1 MLAIHCKQRNIKY
14 KETLKNKG
22 IQHIIPRFYLEYFC
36 YNTTNKVTVYSKK
49 KVPHQSTPY
58 KIAKQRKFYSLEK
71 VPEYHKDLA
80 DEILTIIE
88 NGIKETHQQL
98 VECDLNITS
107 VKKINYATFIW
118 FLFCRTRTF
127 REITKERYFKK
138 MNKMIG
144 ELANNKVK
152 FSEVL
157 KNKFTEKE
165 IEKVRSIALNNKIHE
180 HVKMEIDKDTLIYA
194 MAKTG
199 SNKKNIDILS
209 NMKWTIIVTTQ
220 KYPFIA
226 SDHPVAIFNSKNNL
240 DLSQQDASITM
251 PLSNKMCLMLS
262 WQSSL
267 SVIHPYNVRN
277 HSQIVTNINKRTL
290 DWAYEEAYVGL
301 TNEFTQDLLKEF
313 GFIIQ

>member
-1 MLAIHCKQRNIKY
+1 
-14 KETLKNKG
+14 
-22 IQHIIPRFYLEYFC
+22 
-36 YNTTNKVTVYSKK
+36 
-49 KVPHQSTPY
+49 
-58 KIAKQRKFYSLEK
+58 
-71 VPEYHKDLA
+71 
-80 DEILTIIE
+80 
-88 NGIKETHQQL
+88 
-98 VECDLNITS
+98 
-107 VKKINYATFIW
+107 
-118 FLFCRTRTF
+118 
-127 REITKERYFKK
+127 

-144 ELANNKVK
+144 ELANDKVK

-209 NMKWTIIVTTQ
+209 NITTQ

-226 SDHPVAIFNSKNNL
+226 LDHPFAIFNSKNNL

-313 GFIIQ
+313 GFIVQ